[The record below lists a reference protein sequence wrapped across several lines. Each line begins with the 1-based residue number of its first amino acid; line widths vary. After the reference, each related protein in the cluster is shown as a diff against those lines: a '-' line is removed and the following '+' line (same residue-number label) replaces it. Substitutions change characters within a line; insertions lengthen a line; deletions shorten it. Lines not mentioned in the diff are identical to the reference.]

1 MATIVTRP
9 KTLRGIPLKR
19 TGVIFATALAIVLLA
34 VSAVPVF
41 ALDGTS
47 NSTSTQ
53 DKWQNTAVVILNIT
67 QEPNSTAARL
77 TVLQMSGNNSNEICY
92 WLFVSDIENV
102 T

>member
-1 MATIVTRP
+1 M
-9 KTLRGIPLKR
+9 
-19 TGVIFATALAIVLLA
+19 IFATALAIVLLA

-67 QEPNSTAARL
+67 QEPNSTAAGI
-77 TVLQMSGNNSNEICY
+77 TVLQMSGNNRNEICY